1 MSECEELFDVVDTDD
16 QVIDCQ
22 PRSVVHARNLLH
34 RSVHVLACDA
44 DDRVFLQ
51 LRGLDRD
58 CDPNL
63 WDSSVGGHLQSGEDY
78 DQAVMRETQEELGVN
93 LATVPQ
99 RLFKLSAGPATG
111 YEFCWVY
118 RLSHA
123 GPFTIDPNEAATGRW
138 FSTVELNERLAA
150 QPTSFTSSFRMIWA
164 RYSAL

>member
-1 MSECEELFDVVDTDD
+1 MSEFEELFDVVDAND

-22 PRSVVHARNLLH
+22 PRSVVHASNLLH

-51 LRGLDRD
+51 LRGPDRD

-63 WDSSVGGHLQSGEDY
+63 WDSSVGGHLQSGESY
-78 DQAVMRETQEELGVN
+78 DQAVMRETQEELGVT
-93 LATVPQ
+93 LTAVPR
-99 RLFKLSAGPATG
+99 RLFKLSASPSTG

-123 GPFTIDPNEAATGRW
+123 GPFTIDSSEAAAGRW
-138 FSTVELNERLAA
+138 FSAAELNERLAA
-150 QPTSFTSSFRMIWA
+150 QPASFTSSFRLIWA